1 MNKVMAVILNYNS
14 YDDTMKCFDYLKK
27 QEGVDLK
34 VCIVDNKSTENRQD
48 DLRQLADQDTFVIIN
63 EDNKGFSAGNNL
75 GLKKAAEEN
84 CNYSLII
91 NPDVEIRD
99 KDYLKKLSDLMDED
113 KTIAVAGTDI
123 VKADGKH
130 QNPLREPYFLEEVFW
145 RMSIAKNK
153 LSKKIPYVKNYSKS
167 GVCQKLSGCCFMV
180 DMNFM
185 KDVRFLDEGVFL
197 YSEESI
203 LAAQARDKGLI
214 EYYCADLSV
223 NHLHKDSEGADKE
236 KLMRYSVE
244 SKKYFIEKYGC
255 YGKRRDNI
263 VKKVLN
269 RRLRKR

>member
-63 EDNKGFSAGNNL
+63 EENKGFSAGNNL

-145 RMSIAKNK
+145 RMAIAKNK
-153 LSKKIPYVKNYSKS
+153 LSKKIPYVKNYFKS

-185 KDVRFLDEGVFL
+185 KDVGFLDDGVFL

>member
-63 EDNKGFSAGNNL
+63 EENKGFSAGNNL

-145 RMSIAKNK
+145 RMAIAKNK

-167 GVCQKLSGCCFMV
+167 GCCKKLSGCCFMV

-185 KDVRFLDEGVFL
+185 KDVEFLDEGVFL

-223 NHLHKDSEGADKE
+223 NHLHKDSEGSDKE

-269 RRLRKR
+269 RRLKDK

>member
-63 EDNKGFSAGNNL
+63 EDNKGFSVGNNL
-75 GLKKAAEEN
+75 GLKKAVEEN

-113 KTIAVAGTDI
+113 RTIAVAGTDI

-145 RMSIAKNK
+145 RMAIAKNK

-185 KDVRFLDEGVFL
+185 KDVGFLDEGVFL

-236 KLMRYSVE
+236 KLMRYSV
-244 SKKYFIEKYGC
+244 
-255 YGKRRDNI
+255 
-263 VKKVLN
+263 
-269 RRLRKR
+269 

>member
-34 VCIVDNKSTENRQD
+34 ACIVDNKSTENRQD

-99 KDYLKKLSDLMDED
+99 KDYLKKLSNLMDED

-145 RMSIAKNK
+145 RMAIAKNK

-185 KDVRFLDEGVFL
+185 KDVGFLDEGVFL

-255 YGKRRDNI
+255 YGKRRDNM

>member
-63 EDNKGFSAGNNL
+63 EENKGFSAGNNL
-75 GLKKAAEEN
+75 GFKKAAEEN

-145 RMSIAKNK
+145 RMAIAKNK
-153 LSKKIPYVKNYSKS
+153 LSKKIPYVKIYSKS
-167 GVCQKLSGCCFMV
+167 GCCQKLSGCCFMV

-185 KDVRFLDEGVFL
+185 KDVGFLDEGVFL

>member
-14 YDDTMKCFDYLKK
+14 YDDTVKCFDYLKK

-63 EDNKGFSAGNNL
+63 EENKGFSAGNNL

-84 CNYSLII
+84 CNYTLII

-145 RMSIAKNK
+145 RMAIAKNK

-167 GVCQKLSGCCFMV
+167 GCCQKLSGCCFMV

-185 KDVRFLDEGVFL
+185 KDVGFLDEGVFL

>member
-63 EDNKGFSAGNNL
+63 EENKGFSAGNNL
-75 GLKKAAEEN
+75 GFKKAAEEN

-91 NPDVEIRD
+91 NPDVEIRN

-145 RMSIAKNK
+145 RMAIAKNK
-153 LSKKIPYVKNYSKS
+153 LSKKIPYVKIYSKS
-167 GVCQKLSGCCFMV
+167 GVCEKLSGCCFMV

-185 KDVRFLDEGVFL
+185 KDVGFLDEGVFL

-203 LAAQARDKGLI
+203 LAAQVRDKGLI

>member
-14 YDDTMKCFDYLKK
+14 YDDTMKCFEYLKK

-34 VCIVDNKSTENRQD
+34 VCIVDNASTDNKQNE
-48 DLRQLADQDTFVIIN
+48 LEKLTDQNTFVIVN
-63 EDNKGFSAGNNL
+63 TENKGFSVGNNL

-84 CNYSLII
+84 CDYALVI

-99 KDYLKKLSDLMDED
+99 ELYLKKLSELMDED
-113 KTIAVAGTDI
+113 KTIVVAGTDI
-123 VKADGKH
+123 VKSDGKH
-130 QNPLREPYFLEEVFW
+130 QNPLREPYFVEEVFW
-145 RMSIAKNK
+145 RMAIVKNK

-185 KDVRFLDEGVFL
+185 KDVGFLDEGVFL

-203 LAAQARDKGLI
+203 LAAKVRDKGLI
-214 EYYCADLSV
+214 EYYCADLTA
-223 NHLHKDSEGADKE
+223 NHLHKDSEGVDKE
-236 KLMRYSVE
+236 RLMRYSAE

-255 YGKRRDNI
+255 YGKLRDKLVI
-263 VKKVLN
+263 KVLN

>member
-14 YDDTMKCFDYLKK
+14 YDDTVKCFDYLKK

-63 EDNKGFSAGNNL
+63 EENKGFSAGNNL

-145 RMSIAKNK
+145 RMAIAKNK

-185 KDVRFLDEGVFL
+185 KDVGFLDEGVFL

>member
-14 YDDTMKCFDYLKK
+14 YDDTVKCFDYLKK

-63 EDNKGFSAGNNL
+63 EENKGFSAGNNL

-99 KDYLKKLSDLMDED
+99 ELYLKKLSDLMDED

-130 QNPLREPYFLEEVFW
+130 QNPLREPYFVEEVFW
-145 RMSIAKNK
+145 RMAIVKNK
-153 LSKKIPYVKNYSKS
+153 FNKKIPYVKNSSKS
-167 GVCQKLSGCCFMV
+167 GCCRKLSGCCFMA
-180 DMNFM
+180 DMNFIE
-185 KDVRFLDEGVFL
+185 DVGFLDEGVFL

-203 LAAQARDKGLI
+203 LAAQVRNKGLI
-214 EYYCADLSV
+214 EYYYADLTV
-223 NHLHKDSEGADKE
+223 NHLHKESKYVDKE
-236 KLMRYSVE
+236 KLMRYSAE
-244 SKKYFIEKYGC
+244 SKYYFIKKYGC
-255 YGKRRDNI
+255 YGKLGDKI

>member
-14 YDDTMKCFDYLKK
+14 YDDTVKCFDYLKK

-63 EDNKGFSAGNNL
+63 EDNKGFSAGNNI

-145 RMSIAKNK
+145 RMAIAKNK

-185 KDVRFLDEGVFL
+185 KDVGFLDEGVFL

-203 LAAQARDKGLI
+203 LAAQVRDKGLI

>member
-14 YDDTMKCFDYLKK
+14 YDDTVKCFDYLKK

-145 RMSIAKNK
+145 RMAIAKNK

-167 GVCQKLSGCCFMV
+167 GCCQKLSGCCFMV

-185 KDVRFLDEGVFL
+185 KDVGFLDEGVFL